1 VNVSSFHGSA
11 KRFPSVPIATVGTLY
26 EDREG
31 HQMILIIHEALW
43 FGDKHSRTLLNPN
56 HLRANGLTVNDV
68 PRQFD
73 SSSSFSIIDSA
84 QDLEIELSV
93 HGVAAGFTSQK
104 PTVQELESYP
114 HYELT
119 SKIPWDPTDGS
130 LADAESRVV
139 KAAVVQEAA
148 ECGFQR
154 NQERLIA
161 SVRQYEKAFT
171 SDLNSSGMARD
182 DNADLYDHVI
192 ASVTVAAADDVGDGL
207 DSHEDEEVYERGP
220 EVRKIAGLSTD
231 ERRSVITPEIL
242 SRRFGIGRE
251 SAKKTLRVTTQ
262 AGIRNVLAPTEQKVR
277 KKLDHLKFPTLSGR
291 IYTDTMIAKRPSIRQ
306 HKAVQVFLD
315 GSGFDHFYPID
326 TKGDAHEALLDH
338 IKEVARR
345 YGVTVGSGWPR
356 SGV

>member
-31 HQMILIIHEALW
+31 HQLILIIHEALW

-56 HLRANGLTVNDV
+56 QIRTHGLTVNDV

-73 SSSSFSIIDSA
+73 PSSSFSIIDPA

-93 HGVAAGFTSQK
+93 HGVAAGFTSRK
-104 PTVQELESYP
+104 LTVQELELYP

-119 SKIPWDPTDGS
+119 SKIPWDLTDGS

-139 KAAVVQEAA
+139 KAAVIQEAA

-171 SDLNSSGMARD
+171 SDLNLSGMACD
-182 DNADLYDHVI
+182 DNADLYDRAI
-192 ASVTVAAADDVGDGL
+192 ASVTIAADDDVGDGL
-207 DSHEDEEVYERGP
+207 DGHED
-220 EVRKIAGLSTD
+220 
-231 ERRSVITPEIL
+231 
-242 SRRFGIGRE
+242 
-251 SAKKTLRVTTQ
+251 
-262 AGIRNVLAPTEQKVR
+262 
-277 KKLDHLKFPTLSGR
+277 
-291 IYTDTMIAKRPSIRQ
+291 
-306 HKAVQVFLD
+306 
-315 GSGFDHFYPID
+315 
-326 TKGDAHEALLDH
+326 
-338 IKEVARR
+338 
-345 YGVTVGSGWPR
+345 
-356 SGV
+356 